1 MEYRLTKDDLLNTL
15 IAWNKF
21 LKKKVHLIA
30 CGGTALTLAGVKDST
45 KDIDFMVPDEKE
57 YEYLISLLQEVG
69 YHAVTGWG
77 WQKEGEQYIF
87 DLFRGKSIHTTELL
101 ESPLKKGNNTKI
113 LELSHL
119 YVGVLNYYDLL
130 ISKLFRGD
138 TVDITDSLALVKQK
152 KEEIDIKI
160 FEERYLEA
168 AKYDVSE
175 EKCRKTL
182 EHFMNLLKEENIHGK

>member
-1 MEYRLTKDDLLNTL
+1 
-15 IAWNKF
+15 
-21 LKKKVHLIA
+21 
-30 CGGTALTLAGVKDST
+30 
-45 KDIDFMVPDEKE
+45 
-57 YEYLISLLQEVG
+57 
-69 YHAVTGWG
+69 
-77 WQKEGEQYIF
+77 
-87 DLFRGKSIHTTELL
+87 
-101 ESPLKKGNNTKI
+101 
-113 LELSHL
+113 
-119 YVGVLNYYDLL
+119 
-130 ISKLFRGD
+130 

>member
-1 MEYRLTKDDLLNTL
+1 MEYRLTKDDLLDTL
-15 IAWNKF
+15 NAWNKF

-77 WQKEGEQYIF
+77 WQKEGEQYVF

-101 ESPLKKGNNTKI
+101 ESPLREGNNTKI

-152 KEEIDIKI
+152 KEEIDIKV

-175 EKCRKTL
+175 EKCKKTL
-182 EHFMNLLKEENIHGK
+182 EYFMNLLKEENIHEK